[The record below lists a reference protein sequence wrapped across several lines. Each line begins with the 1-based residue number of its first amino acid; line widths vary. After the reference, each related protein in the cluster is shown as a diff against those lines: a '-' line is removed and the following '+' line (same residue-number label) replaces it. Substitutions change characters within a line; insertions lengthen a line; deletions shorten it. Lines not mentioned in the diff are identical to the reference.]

1 MTFDVLAL
9 LERWRACRSGTV
21 GSVPTPSVSFLG
33 VHTRQLEPMKWLYR
47 DAYRLP
53 MLHEAPGMAWFALA
67 EHAELHV
74 YGYADDDHRFFG
86 AGPVPGLLVDDFAGT
101 VARLDAAGVEWL
113 TEPDVRDG
121 RTWRHYRA
129 PDGNVYEVMG
139 PAR

>member
-9 LERWRACRSGTV
+9 LKRWRARRSGTV
-21 GSVPTPSVSFLG
+21 G
-33 VHTRQLEPMKWLYR
+33 
-47 DAYRLP
+47 
-53 MLHEAPGMAWFALA
+53 
-67 EHAELHV
+67 HV
-74 YGYADDDHRFFG
+74 YGHADDYHGFFG

-129 PDGNVYEVMG
+129 PDGNVYEVTG